1 MEQNI
6 VTVLIKDQEFIPD
19 IVSIGWN
26 KQSEI
31 FVMFQNEDDTEY
43 YLHCRENPIFPISKL
58 GVGKCLTIPFRN
70 ASRFE
75 VASKENGFMKVII
88 MLLYF

>member
-1 MEQNI
+1 MEKNV

-26 KQSEI
+26 KKTDI
-31 FVMFQNEDDTEY
+31 FVMFQNEDDAEY
-43 YLHCRENPIFPISKL
+43 YLHCRENPIFPPSKL
-58 GVGKCLTIPFRN
+58 GVGRSLTIPFRN